1 MTKAVK
7 VVVVGSINMDI
18 VIEAAHLP
26 VPGETVL
33 GGDYQTYPGGKGA
46 NQAVAAAKLGAET
59 TMIGA
64 VGADAFGKALTMN
77 LASYGIRTEAVMH
90 KTDTTSGIAL
100 IAIDKRS
107 RDNTIIVSGGANRQ
121 LTVEDM
127 TFAVDIIKAADVLI
141 CQLEIPLDAVQ
152 AALKIAKNHGVIT
165 MLNAAPM
172 CELPDALLALVD
184 HLIVNETEAQQLSG
198 YPINE
203 LEDIEQAS
211 AILLGKGIDKIV
223 LTMGGKGANVVD
235 AEHRHY
241 LPAFPVN
248 VLDTV
253 GAGDAFVGAYA
264 VAIAQG
270 RSLTEALKFGNAV
283 GALATT
289 KSGAQTGSPTAEE
302 VQQFLAGFQKKE
314 YI

>member
-1 MTKAVK
+1 MSKSVK
-7 VVVVGSINMDI
+7 IVVVGSINMDI
-18 VIEAAHLP
+18 VIEAGHLP
-26 VPGETVL
+26 VSGETVL

-46 NQAVAAAKLGAET
+46 NQAVAAAKLGADT
-59 TMIGA
+59 TMVGA
-64 VGADAFGKALTMN
+64 VGSDAFGDALIEN
-77 LASYGIRTEAVMH
+77 LTAYGINTAGVIQ
-90 KTDTTSGIAL
+90 KTAATSGIAL
-100 IAIDKRS
+100 IAIDKIS

-121 LTVEDM
+121 LTPEDIAS
-127 TFAVDIIKAADVLI
+127 AVDIIKAADILI

-152 AALKIAKNHGVIT
+152 AALQIAKAHDVIT

-172 CELPDALLALVD
+172 CELPDTLLALVD

-198 YPINE
+198 YEIKE

-211 AILLGKGIDKIV
+211 AILLGKGIKKIV

-235 AEHRHY
+235 SDHRHY
-241 LPAFPVN
+241 IPAFPVN

-270 RSLTEALKFGNAV
+270 RTLIEALKFGNAV

-289 KSGAQTGSPTAEE
+289 KPGAQTGSPTAEE
-302 VQQFLAGFQKKE
+302 VQQFLAGFKKKE
-314 YI
+314 YV